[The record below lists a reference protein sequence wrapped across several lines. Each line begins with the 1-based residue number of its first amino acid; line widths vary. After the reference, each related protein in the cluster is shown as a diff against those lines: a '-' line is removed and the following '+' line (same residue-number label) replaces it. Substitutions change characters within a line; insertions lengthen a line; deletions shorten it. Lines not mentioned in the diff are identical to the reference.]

1 MSKININ
8 VDTEILITGSNNVK
22 KKNDS
27 IKTYYTPIES
37 LSINSCP
44 LFDTFKS
51 ELKGKYDE
59 YNTHCEIISTK
70 LAECSNELEKI
81 DNLIGNNVT
90 NKLNNLNVF
99 ELGTENADNA
109 SLTST
114 YSTSDGYTINNLRN
128 ISIDTSSLVNLSD
141 TERKQVFSALSASL
155 TTAVYNIEN
164 GNNAYESNTDNG
176 LVNELVSEYIQSI
189 STVDSNGATVYN
201 ANDLTKNDFYNQVVK
216 EYGHAANVTI
226 TPDMLH
232 YAGRNGLPLIR
243 ENVTDYNLEL
253 YGMNAPT
260 EKGQEYDFYTMGVVR
275 GDEKTSQY
283 SNELYNSTGSY
294 QRKYTYYPDSM
305 AYHYNSKNW
314 YICDDGI
321 YRDAD
326 GYIICADQN
335 NLGYNAN
342 GSQRFVKQI
351 IDSGDALIVDTPF
364 GPGKV
369 YDKCGIKEN
378 IDIYVHR

>member
-1 MSKININ
+1 MNKVNIN

-27 IKTYYTPIES
+27 IKTYYTPIKS

-44 LFDTFKS
+44 SFDTFKS

-81 DNLIGNNVT
+81 DNLIGNDVT
-90 NKLNNLNVF
+90 NQLTNQNIF
-99 ELGTENADNA
+99 ELGTDNI
-109 SLTST
+109 SNVNTTNT
-114 YSTSDGYTINNLRN
+114 YSTSDEYTINNLSN
-128 ISIDTSSLVNLSD
+128 ISINTSSLVNLSD
-141 TERKQVFSALSASL
+141 TERNQLLSTLSASL

-216 EYGHAANVTI
+216 KYGQAANVTI

>member
-8 VDTEILITGSNNVK
+8 VNTELLITGSNNVK

-37 LSINSCP
+37 LSINSCSS
-44 LFDTFKS
+44 FDTFKS

-70 LAECSNELEKI
+70 LTECSNELEKN

-90 NKLNNLNVF
+90 NKLTNLNIF

-114 YSTSDGYTINNLRN
+114 YSTSNGYTINNLRN
-128 ISIDTSSLVNLSD
+128 ISINTSSLVNLSD
-141 TERKQVFSALSASL
+141 TERKQVFSALSTSL

-164 GNNAYESNTDNG
+164 GNNAYESNTDNS
-176 LVNELVSEYIQSI
+176 LVNELVNKYIQSI

-216 EYGHAANVTI
+216 EYGQAANITI

-232 YAGRNGLPLIR
+232 YASRNGLPLIR

-305 AYHYNSKNW
+305 AYHKNSKNW

-326 GYIICADQN
+326 GYIICADKYN
-335 NLGYNAN
+335 MGYNN
-342 GSQRFVKQI
+342 DGSYRNVHQI
-351 IDSGDALIVDTPF
+351 IDSNNAVIVDTPF

-369 YDKCGIKEN
+369 YDWCEQGN
-378 IDIYVHR
+378 IDIYVHK